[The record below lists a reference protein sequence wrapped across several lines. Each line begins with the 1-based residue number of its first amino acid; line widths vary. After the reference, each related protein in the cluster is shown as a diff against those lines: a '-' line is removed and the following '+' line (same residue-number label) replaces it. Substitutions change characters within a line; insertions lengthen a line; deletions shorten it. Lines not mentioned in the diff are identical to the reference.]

1 MRSYHEYCA
10 VAKALDVVGER
21 WTLLIVRELATRG
34 ACRYTDLRAGL
45 PGIATNLLATRLRE
59 LEETGVIE
67 REEAP
72 PPVATT
78 LFRLTPRG
86 QALRPVLDALAGWGV
101 PLMREAGDEDAFRAQ
116 WLAFPV
122 RTFLSDKSPAEPPA
136 TIGVRAGGESAVI
149 EVAGGAVTLAAGE
162 PRDPDASLDGPPQV
176 VMAVLSGRLSP
187 EDAGA
192 KGLRWAGSRVVLERV
207 LPSGKA
213 VVMADLAPDHGGED
227 R

>member
-1 MRSYHEYCA
+1 MRREVQPERYTKSVRSYHQYCS
-10 VAKALDVVGER
+10 VARALDVVGER
-21 WTLLIVRELATRG
+21 WTLLIVRELLTRG

-122 RTFLSDKSPAEPPA
+122 RTFLSDKSPAAPPA

-149 EVAGGAVTLAAGE
+149 EVAGGGRAARPGRVPRRSAAGRHGRAQRPAE
-162 PRDPDASLDGPPQV
+162 PR
-176 VMAVLSGRLSP
+176 GR
-187 EDAGA
+187 
-192 KGLRWAGSRVVLERV
+192 
-207 LPSGKA
+207 
-213 VVMADLAPDHGGED
+213 GGEGIALGGIASGA
-227 R
+227 RPRAAVR